1 MKELLKIWDFMKEM
15 RRPSASSPSSLI
27 LFMMALAMMMLV
39 PSGMKGQTTTLDF
52 VQSGTAAW
60 QHVNGTPNNWANI
73 NMSTTNYSAISNAK
87 VGDNINWNYGGTNT
101 LDISRLAFVVNQNG
115 VNNSNNGFDGND
127 GFYLRREKISNVS
140 IAGLYTGNY
149 SKIAVLNLKPG
160 DKVTFNAS
168 ASNEKINGQSVAQY
182 GVGIRYCK
190 EFDGNVWAHV
200 GNGGNMKYADGD
212 SYPNTNTINIDS
224 PGDLMVSVNKGVYIT
239 SIVIERGPIAQYR
252 ITESEDKKSCTFE
265 FTSAGSLDQN
275 DYAIPGMQVSFGSAK
290 DYLMVSSTLRAEM
303 HKLPSWSE
311 DLEKNGTN
319 FQPSA
324 GNFYEFR
331 PTTTGTIS
339 VTGELVGSQ
348 IHVFVYDPSVGT
360 VGDWVQKQE
369 GKFYR
374 DTKTTNDF
382 SFDVVKDKIYYICQD
397 TPTESGNAYH
407 LHSFTF
413 YHDFYVEQLAKV
425 IDLENENEVDSE
437 GWIALTEI
445 SGQGGAE
452 IKVKRCSS
460 NISPAI
466 ETKIQL
472 NHLYMKVPQFQSGK
486 DNAGTVIFDVK
497 TDGGDF
503 TFVATFP
510 YHAGFGVDPT
520 NPNRSLGHTWN
531 FIDPR
536 NSDSNIGNCLIREGL
551 SNFYTGTTSGIL
563 SIGRTV
569 DENST
574 FWHEVNNREWT
585 YSRRVEGSGGTHDP
599 YYMNTFDMVGDNADM
614 IWETEGLWFDTETNL
629 SIIYNESPEYDQSVT
644 NPVDFVNN
652 LNSDPDR
659 YVGLLPDA
667 NGKSS
672 FTIPG
677 LKDGDRVLIFMKS
690 GIKMSDDDNDHGIF
704 LKIHGAKDAIGK
716 SIDANDLYKAGGSNY
731 IGGSNHKRYE
741 GCYHFIKEGD
751 GGMTFDMVGGSMCKL
766 MYIRIYSGDRIS
778 TNGLLS
784 NKTIDGVTVG
794 GNLLY
799 MNDKGATEGD
809 KSRLTLH
816 YSGKVQ
822 HSAFEVLTYSGN
834 LNDDSFSGDNFKQ
847 SGAYEQFLDFTSKV
861 GEIGMFR
868 MRAKDLEYN
877 KKYVGDFVDRNFTV
891 GYRDKVD
898 SYPYTWDFTD
908 IQGFSSTNMTNEAK
922 DYSAENGSGEL
933 DPANAA
939 GYEISLF
946 DNNGNMKVHSGV
958 YPEDCNHI
966 FDANKIGFGNQLW
979 AGGDVIPETRG
990 LWFYTDNND
999 PLYNDCLQIT
1009 SDGIS
1014 FVNAPDAAGKRD
1026 PWWNYKMVVPDVP
1039 ADAAVYLRMK
1049 RESRVKDTD
1058 KKYSTQDEK
1067 NVLFLNTRF
1076 HFGTAAKT
1084 SLTEDNAQGVYL
1096 TQENGTDYSFYQV
1109 PSTTDETDKPAE
1121 YILAVKNTTGEINHL
1136 TFTLNGWIVEK
1147 VGVSLDPKT
1156 LNVKGYASESRK
1168 RVIDHSLTEFFTGQP
1183 VKAYLAKDFNKT
1195 NMTVKLVP
1203 IAAPMPASKG
1213 DGDASGSVLFN
1224 TAAVSELNN
1233 GEVKILNDEFHLF
1246 VPDMHDTDRQSPNG
1260 NIMKSFNAVVTS
1272 NAYLP
1277 AESNGFTRYVLNYK
1291 YKKLDSEGNMG
1302 SGAYQK
1308 GDEAFYRVAKNANN
1322 GSGAGMKPNSA
1333 YIEFRTDAILGAK
1346 ISFMFDDFD
1355 FEDEVPTQIAEA
1367 GTESGTDKD
1376 AYYTL
1381 SGVKVSRPTQSG
1393 LYIKNGKKVYVK

>member
-1 MKELLKIWDFMKEM
+1 MKELLKIRDFMKEM

-39 PSGMKGQTTTLDF
+39 PSVMKGQTTIDFQDAALGAYNRDAGTSGSYYADF
-52 VQSGTAAW
+52 VMGDDF
-60 QHVNGTPNNWANI
+60 
-73 NMSTTNYSAISNAK
+73 SAIGNGAK
-87 VGDNINWNYGGTNT
+87 KGVRIDYKYGNT
-101 LDISRLAFVVNQNG
+101 KSVDISRLAFAINANG
-115 VNNSNNGFDGND
+115 KGNARNEGA
-127 GFYLRREKISNVS
+127 GFYLRREKYRVNGTDISIS
-140 IAGLYTGNY
+140 GLFTGSWDN
-149 SKIAVLNLKPG
+149 KIAVLDLKPG
-160 DKVTFNAS
+160 DKVTFYAS
-168 ASNEKINGQSVAQY
+168 ASNEPNTTNNL
-182 GVGIRYCK
+182 GIKYCK
-190 EFDGNVWAHV
+190 DYDANVWAHIS
-200 GNGGNMKYADGD
+200 GGQNMKFENE
-212 SYPNTNTINIDS
+212 SWPNTNTIYIDS
-224 PGDLMVSVNKGVYIT
+224 PGDLVVQPNKDVYIT
-239 SIVIERGPIAQYR
+239 KVVIENGPRAEYR
-252 ITESEDKKSCTFE
+252 ITESQDKKSCTFE

-311 DLEKNGTN
+311 DLEKGGVNY
-319 FQPSA
+319 QPSA

-360 VGDWVQKQE
+360 VGDWVQKQD

-382 SFDVVKDKIYYICQD
+382 SFTVQKGRIYYICQD
-397 TPTESGNAYH
+397 TPAETGNAYH

-413 YHDFYVEQLAKV
+413 NHDFYVEQLAKV
-425 IDLENENEVDSE
+425 IDINKDVDSE
-437 GWIALTEI
+437 GWIELTEI

-460 NISPAI
+460 NINPAI

-472 NHLYMKVPQFQSGK
+472 GHLYMKVPQFQSDK

-510 YHAGFGVDPT
+510 YHASFGVDPT

-536 NSDSNIGNCLIREGL
+536 NSDSNIGNCLIRAGISEF
-551 SNFYTGTTSGIL
+551 NTGTTSGIL
-563 SIGRTV
+563 SIGRKA
-569 DENST
+569 DENSQ

-704 LKIHGAKDAIGK
+704 LKIHGAKDAIGQ
-716 SIDANDLYKAGGSNY
+716 SIDASDLYKAGGTNY
-731 IGGSNHKRYE
+731 IGGSSHKRYE
-741 GCYHFIKEGD
+741 GCYHFIKEGNGD
-751 GGMTFDMVGGSMCKL
+751 MTFDMVGGSMCKL

-834 LNDDSFSGDNFKQ
+834 LNDDSFSGDNFVQ
-847 SGAYEQFLDFTSKV
+847 SGTYEQFVDFTSTV

-868 MRAKDLEYN
+868 LRAKDLEYN

-908 IQGFSSTNMTNEAK
+908 IKDSRFTSAEKLTDEA
-922 DYSAENGSGEL
+922 DNYSAAKGSGEL

-1009 SDGIS
+1009 SEGIS
-1014 FVNAPDAAGKRD
+1014 FVNAPDAAGKRV

-1058 KKYSTQDEK
+1058 KMNSTQDGK

-1076 HFGTAAKT
+1076 HFGTGTKT
-1084 SLTEDNAQGVYL
+1084 SLTEDTQDVYL
-1096 TQENGTDYSFYQV
+1096 TQENGTGYSFYQV
-1109 PSTTDETDKPAE
+1109 PNTTDE
-1121 YILAVKNTTGEINHL
+1121 YILAVKNTTGATNHL

-1147 VGVSLDPKT
+1147 VGVSRDSKT
-1156 LNVKGYASESRK
+1156 LNVKGYASESRT

-1183 VKAYLAKDFNKT
+1183 VKAYLAKDFNKK

-1203 IAAPMPASKG
+1203 IAAPMPASTG
-1213 DGDASGSVLFN
+1213 NGSVTGSVLFN
-1224 TAAVSELNN
+1224 TAAESEKNN

-1246 VPDMHDTDRQSPNG
+1246 VPDMHDTDRQSCDG
-1260 NIMKSFNAVVTS
+1260 NIMKSFNAGASS

-1277 AESNGFTRYVLNYK
+1277 AESNGYTRYVLNYK

-1302 SGAYQK
+1302 SGAYQE

-1333 YIEFRTDAILGAK
+1333 YTEFLTSAILGAK
-1346 ISFMFDDFD
+1346 VSFMFDDFD
-1355 FEDEVPTQIAEA
+1355 FEDEVPTQIVEA